1 LTINEVFERVL
12 TINLD
17 RRSDRWAQ
25 ASRRLGHLGIRS
37 ERFRAVDGTAADIS
51 AEYEA
56 YKRRPLAALPQGV
69 RPIGSSRDYYLDY
82 DSQTARVAHTESTT
96 GAKAIQSAG
105 AWGYLKSWEA
115 ILEQALRDRP
125 ESLLVFDD
133 DVILHRR
140 THQIFAAAVGAL
152 PADWLILQ
160 LGTLQ
165 YHWESDWVKWRSPF
179 LYSTNGTAIGSHA
192 VGLRF
197 EIVPYLLDHVKRMEL
212 PFDTGALAAATHD
225 FKERCFVAYP
235 HIAIQ
240 HLADSDIST
249 SEFQKTRTQTDIA
262 ETYRWNPADY
272 AAERGF
278 QLIDKTMGGE
288 AQIAKILL

>member
-1 LTINEVFERVL
+1 LE
-12 TINLD
+12 
-17 RRSDRWAQ
+17 
-25 ASRRLGHLGIRS
+25 IRA
-37 ERFRAVDGTAADIS
+37 ERFRAVDGTAPDGV

-56 YKRRPLAALPQGV
+56 YKRRPLVTPPPGV
-69 RPIGSSRDYYLDY
+69 RPIGTSQEYYLDY
-82 DSQTARVAHTESTT
+82 DSQTARVAHTESST

-140 THQIFAAAVGAL
+140 THEIFAAAVGAL

-160 LGTLQ
+160 FGTLQ
-165 YHWESDWVKWRSPF
+165 YHWESDWVTWRGPF
-179 LYSTNGTAIGSHA
+179 LYSTNGSAIGSHA

-197 EIVPYLLDHVKRMEL
+197 EIVPFLLDHVKRMEL

-225 FKERCFVAYP
+225 FKDRCFVTYP

-240 HLADSDIST
+240 HLADTDIST
-249 SEFQKTRTQTDIA
+249 SDFQKTRTQTDITG
-262 ETYRWNPADY
+262 TYRWNLADY
-272 AAERGF
+272 AADPGIR
-278 QLIDKTMGGE
+278 LIDKTMDAPVRGVR
-288 AQIAKILL
+288 LLLNG